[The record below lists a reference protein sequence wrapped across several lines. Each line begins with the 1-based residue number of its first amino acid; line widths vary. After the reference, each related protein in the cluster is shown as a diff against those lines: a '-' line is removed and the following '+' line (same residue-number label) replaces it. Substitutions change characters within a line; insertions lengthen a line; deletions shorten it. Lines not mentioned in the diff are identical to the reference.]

1 MFNTNKYWFNT
12 QTLHLTKNYCSKICT
27 TARKAVPLFAN
38 GYSSVKT
45 QRNLILEQKEKDFL
59 SAYDETLRKYQ
70 RMGVPID
77 TRNLCKIVAKQA
89 APCFYVSLEQA
100 LFQYGL
106 YKNGKSNI
114 CSEVRRQMYAEIFS
128 RVEKLIELS
137 CGIMPRYTAMEI
149 VLAQE
154 APCYYLNDVSSWRFY
169 YKACENKR
177 KKSKAV

>member
-1 MFNTNKYWFNT
+1 MHNC
-12 QTLHLTKNYCSKICT
+12 TKSSTFI
-27 TARKAVPLFAN
+27 RKRI
-38 GYSSVKT
+38 SSVKT

-70 RMGVPID
+70 RLGVPID
-77 TRNLCKIVAKQA
+77 TRNLCKVVANQV

-114 CSEVRRQMYAEIFS
+114 CNEVRRSMYAEIFT
-128 RVEKLIELS
+128 RVEKLIEMS

-154 APCYYLNDVSSWRFY
+154 APCFYLNDTSAWLFY
-169 YKACENKR
+169 YNALKHKR
-177 KKSKAV
+177 MKSKAV

>member
-1 MFNTNKYWFNT
+1 
-12 QTLHLTKNYCSKICT
+12 L
-27 TARKAVPLFAN
+27 
-38 GYSSVKT
+38 
-45 QRNLILEQKEKDFL
+45 
-59 SAYDETLRKYQ
+59 
-70 RMGVPID
+70 GVPID

-114 CSEVRRQMYAEIFS
+114 CSEVRRQMYAEIFT

-169 YKACENKR
+169 YKACKNKR
-177 KKSKAV
+177 MKSKAV